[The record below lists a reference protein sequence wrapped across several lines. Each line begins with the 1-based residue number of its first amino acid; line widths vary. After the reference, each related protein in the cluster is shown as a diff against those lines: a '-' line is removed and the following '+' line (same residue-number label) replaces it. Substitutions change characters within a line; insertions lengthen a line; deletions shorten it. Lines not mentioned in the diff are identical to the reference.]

1 MDVGI
6 MSKRGPPGIESWQT
20 YINVTYKLLHGEAND
35 KLSGPY
41 DSTRKHA
48 EGMGEIWLNNY
59 QLLLDKVRLQLL
71 LHKTFLFENK
81 SFKI

>member
-1 MDVGI
+1 
-6 MSKRGPPGIESWQT
+6 
-20 YINVTYKLLHGEAND
+20 LHGEAND

>member
-1 MDVGI
+1 MNI
-6 MSKRGPPGIESWQT
+6 
-20 YINVTYKLLHGEAND
+20 TYKLLHGEAND

-41 DSTRKHA
+41 ESTREDE
-48 EGMGEIWLNNY
+48 EGMGDIWLNNC
-59 QLLLDKVRLQLL
+59 QLLLDNVRLQLL